1 MEDNCYQNCVNF
13 MPTGKTEYS
22 FSVKSF
28 LEKVKTGAF
37 YICVISNRCLYYSNV
52 NFDSEKYD
60 REFLDKFYT
69 NVTSFDG
76 KHYTCKNAI
85 LI

>member
-28 LEKVKTGAF
+28 LEKVKTGPF
-37 YICVISNRCLYYSNV
+37 MIVSYVIV
-52 NFDSEKYD
+52 
-60 REFLDKFYT
+60 
-69 NVTSFDG
+69 
-76 KHYTCKNAI
+76 AI
-85 LI
+85 ITQML